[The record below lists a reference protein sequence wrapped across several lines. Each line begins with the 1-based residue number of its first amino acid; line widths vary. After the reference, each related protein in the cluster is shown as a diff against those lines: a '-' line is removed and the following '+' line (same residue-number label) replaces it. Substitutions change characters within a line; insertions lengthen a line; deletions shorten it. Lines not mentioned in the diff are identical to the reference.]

1 MAAAARA
8 RLSLV
13 YMPGSQWQRW
23 HVHMPLGWEMTS
35 TGRNLVSGERDMLF
49 EGSRELRG
57 AARVAILTRVETLRS
72 EAVINWYEL
81 KEGVK
86 P

>member
-1 MAAAARA
+1 MASAA

-13 YMPGSQWQRW
+13 YMPGAQWRRW
-23 HVHMPLGWEMTS
+23 RVHNMPLGWEMTS

-57 AARVAILTRVETLRS
+57 AARVAILTHVETLTS
-72 EAVINWYEL
+72 EAVIHWYEL
-81 KEGVK
+81 KEDVK